1 MRSPP
6 LNKLGCADSD
16 VMDGEMMMMMIIER
30 SPAVWATCMWLALI
44 KSAITALSRQAG
56 RPCGVVSQANA
67 CATKIERERRK
78 RREKRWKERGLALAR
93 KGPLCRP
100 PHVTLQLAYLFQS
113 SRCVASKVGGRIG
126 PHALHA
132 RFFMVSC
139 KFSSYE
145 SGGTVPEQ
153 EHWIFATRARIVHRA
168 KRDAGGGKGEERTEC
183 RQQ

>member
-1 MRSPP
+1 
-6 LNKLGCADSD
+6 
-16 VMDGEMMMMMIIER
+16 MMIIER

-44 KSAITALSRQAG
+44 KSAITATSRQAG
-56 RPCGVVSQANA
+56 HVVWCRRQTHVRRRQRGRDGNANA
-67 CATKIERERRK
+67 GRRAGRK
-78 RREKRWKERGLALAR
+78 GELALAR